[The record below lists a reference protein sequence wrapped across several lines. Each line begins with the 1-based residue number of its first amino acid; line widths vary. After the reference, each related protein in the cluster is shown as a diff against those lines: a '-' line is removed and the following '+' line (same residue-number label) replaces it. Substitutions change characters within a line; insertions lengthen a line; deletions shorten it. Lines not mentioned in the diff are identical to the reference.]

1 MASVNEDFKQKMN
14 EWVALKA
21 QLAAIRKDTSV
32 LTKREKT
39 LRESLKNHM
48 KQADIDTVKL
58 KEKLKVNLKTT
69 PGKKKTLPKALF
81 EIIQRGLSL
90 YFGGD
95 LARVE
100 GAMNAITDAMPEGPD
115 RETISLTGLKTVDS

>member
-1 MASVNEDFKQKMN
+1 MSSVNEEFKQKMN

-21 QLAAIRKDTSV
+21 QLASIRRDTSV

-39 LRESLKNHM
+39 LRESLKHHM
-48 KQADIDTVKL
+48 KESDIDTVKL
-58 KEKLKVNLKTT
+58 KDKLKVNLKTT
-69 PGKKKTLPKALF
+69 PGKKKSLPKALL
-81 EIIQRGLSL
+81 EVIQRGLSL

-100 GAMNAITDAMPEGPD
+100 GAVNAITDAMPDGPD
-115 RETISLTGLKTVDS
+115 KDTISLTGLKALGS

>member
-115 RETISLTGLKTVDS
+115 RETISLTGLKAVDT

>member
-48 KQADIDTVKL
+48 KQADIDTVKV

-69 PGKKKTLPKALF
+69 PGKKKTLPKAIL
-81 EIIQRGLSL
+81 EVIQRGLAI

-100 GAMNAITDAMPEGPD
+100 GAVNAIVDVMPDGPEK
-115 RETISLTGLKTVDS
+115 ETISLTGLKALEG

>member
-1 MASVNEDFKQKMN
+1 MSSVNDDFKQKMN

-21 QLAAIRKDTSV
+21 QLAAIRKDTAV
-32 LTKREKT
+32 LSKREKS

-48 KQADIDTVKL
+48 KQAEIDTVKV

-69 PGKKKTLPKALF
+69 PGKKKTLPKAIL
-81 EIIQRGLSL
+81 EVIQRGLAL

-100 GAMNAITDAMPEGPD
+100 GAVNAINDAMPEGPEKD
-115 RETISLTGLKTVDS
+115 VISLTGLSQLNK